1 MAPRLHFGPRNK
13 SGVTKGVLASAI
25 ASRHPPPMRLLLLT
39 PLLLAATPLLGQDS
53 VPAAPD
59 LRFDIPPDAGA
70 TQVQLRGGIYKPG
83 EGVPLHIHPG
93 VEMAYV
99 VQGTMEFRMNGEVLI
114 KHAGDTTLI
123 PRGVPHA
130 AKSVGPETARVVSA
144 FVIDQGKP
152 LRVPVGED
160 GKPLQ

>member
-1 MAPRLHFGPRNK
+1 
-13 SGVTKGVLASAI
+13 
-25 ASRHPPPMRLLLLT
+25 MRILLLT

-53 VPAAPD
+53 LPPPPD
-59 LRFDIPPDAGA
+59 LRYDIPVGAGP

-83 EGVPLHIHPG
+83 EGVPLHVHPG

-99 VQGTMEFRMNGEVLI
+99 VQGSIEFRIGDQVMI
-114 KHAGDTTLI
+114 KHAGDSTLI

-130 AKSVGPETARVVSA
+130 AKSIGPDVARVVSA
-144 FVIDQGKP
+144 FVVDQGKP

-160 GKPLQ
+160 GKPLP